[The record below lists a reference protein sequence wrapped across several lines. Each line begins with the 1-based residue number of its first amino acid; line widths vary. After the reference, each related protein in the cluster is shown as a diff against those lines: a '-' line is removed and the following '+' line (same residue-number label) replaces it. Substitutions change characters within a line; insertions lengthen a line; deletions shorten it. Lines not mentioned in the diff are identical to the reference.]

1 MRFVWRAVTGQ
12 LIEFHRTGKR
22 RILAASIP
30 ARLVAAPDLPT
41 AAETLP
47 GMISQQ
53 SIGLFASAGAPIP
66 IIERIERANH
76 GALVDPE
83 YQRMLA
89 ELIKWR
95 SDGFCN
101 CSGMRRDM
109 RCIQI
114 NAVHSNQD
122 DDRVCH

>member
-1 MRFVWRAVTGQ
+1 VRFVWRAVTGQ
-12 LIEFHRTGKR
+12 LIEFHLPGSCALWPSAVQHAWLLRRTCPRQQK
-22 RILAASIP
+22 
-30 ARLVAAPDLPT
+30 
-41 AAETLP
+41 TLP